1 VKQVRPPRGKAAFT
15 ERLEITKKRP
25 DIRRDIR
32 KGFYS
37 MTFDPADWLARA
49 RRQSQSLRAP
59 FTTFFARK
67 DVRATLT
74 WLKEPVLAVVVVFAV
89 TTIVA
94 QPFYVPSGSMQPTLA
109 IGDLTLAAKF
119 PYGYSRYSIPYMN
132 GPSPAGRF
140 LGQMPKVGDVVVFRL
155 PSDTSVTYV
164 KRVIGLPG
172 DRIQMK
178 QGRLWIN
185 GRELPLRPDGAGEVE
200 AGPDEPGAGSYVAVP
215 KFIETL
221 PDGVEHPIYKWRWD
235 GPFDNTDVY
244 VVPKGCLFMMGD
256 NRDDSSDS
264 RVPPFEG
271 GVGYVPYGN
280 LMGKVFVVL
289 ASVDFTNAAALW
301 DWPLEFRLSRMFKG
315 VR

>member
-1 VKQVRPPRGKAAFT
+1 MKQLRRGRGKAAGT
-15 ERLEITKKRP
+15 ERLEFTKKRP
-25 DIRRDIR
+25 DIGRDIR
-32 KGFYS
+32 KGFHP
-37 MTFDPADWLARA
+37 MKFDRADFRA
-49 RRQSQSLRAP
+49 RVRRQGQSLRAP
-59 FTTFFARK
+59 LEAFFARK
-67 DVRATLT
+67 DVRATLN
-74 WLKEPVLAVVVVFAV
+74 WLKEPVLAVAVVFTL

-132 GPSPAGRF
+132 GPSPSSRL

-155 PSDTSVTYV
+155 PSNTSVTYV
-164 KRVIGLPG
+164 KRVVGLPG

-185 GRELPLRPDGAGEVE
+185 GRELPLRPDGTGEVE
-200 AGPDEPGAGSYVAVP
+200 AGPDEPGAGEYVAVP

-221 PDGVEHPIYKWRWD
+221 PDGVKHPIYKWRWD
-235 GPFDNTDVY
+235 GQFDNTDVY

-264 RVPPFEG
+264 RVPPDLG

-301 DWPLEFRLSRMFKG
+301 DWPFEFRLSRMFKG